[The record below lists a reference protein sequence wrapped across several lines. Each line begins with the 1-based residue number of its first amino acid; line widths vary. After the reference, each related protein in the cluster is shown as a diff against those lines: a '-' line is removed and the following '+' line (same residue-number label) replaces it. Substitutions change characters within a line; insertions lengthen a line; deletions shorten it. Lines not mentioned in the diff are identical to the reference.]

1 MSCVTDESKLPLGWL
16 HNMLNFL
23 TLRMRSKMSVCAQ
36 MSRVTDESKLPLGW
50 LHIMPTFLTLRMRSK
65 MSMCAQMSRV
75 TDESK
80 LPLGWLQG
88 GDQQL
93 GTTSVEALWAL
104 RQSTQQIIGP

>member
-1 MSCVTDESKLPLGWL
+1 MSRVTDESKLPLGWL

-23 TLRMRSKMSVCAQ
+23 SLRMRSKLSV
-36 MSRVTDESKLPLGW
+36 
-50 LHIMPTFLTLRMRSK
+50 
-65 MSMCAQMSRV
+65 CAQMSRV

-104 RQSTQQIIGP
+104 RQRTQQIINPEFQNQYCL

>member
-1 MSCVTDESKLPLGWL
+1 MSRVTDESKLPLGWL

-23 TLRMRSKMSVCAQ
+23 TLRMRSK
-36 MSRVTDESKLPLGW
+36 
-50 LHIMPTFLTLRMRSK
+50 
-65 MSMCAQMSRV
+65 MCAQMSRV

-104 RQSTQQIIGP
+104 RQSTQQIIGPEFRIK

>member
-1 MSCVTDESKLPLGWL
+1 MTDESKLPLGWL
-16 HNMLNFL
+16 HNMINFL
-23 TLRMRSKMSVCAQ
+23 TLRMRSKMSV
-36 MSRVTDESKLPLGW
+36 
-50 LHIMPTFLTLRMRSK
+50 F
-65 MSMCAQMSRV
+65 AQMSRV

-104 RQSTQQIIGP
+104 RQITQHIIGP

>member
-1 MSCVTDESKLPLGWL
+1 
-16 HNMLNFL
+16 
-23 TLRMRSKMSVCAQ
+23 
-36 MSRVTDESKLPLGW
+36 
-50 LHIMPTFLTLRMRSK
+50 
-65 MSMCAQMSRV
+65 MSRV

-104 RQSTQQIIGP
+104 RQSTQQIKGPEIASYLLVLFLSLHADF